1 MRIRSLTLL
10 IVLIFLTTACSNHRL
25 HKVDSLASEFLL
37 EQGYEIIQQEDIVYE
52 HRLEKKDLTQ
62 LPHQMYWSVQS
73 VDAASYIGKII
84 YTSKFYVK
92 NHPLDHAPS
101 NPKGQTIVYVMQT
114 ENEVIGG
121 YSLPDLDDPTDGW
134 VYSLDGRTME
144 EFSGMDFGTW
154 KQQWDSKYK

>member
-10 IVLIFLTTACSNHRL
+10 IILVFLTTACSNHRL
-25 HKVDSLASEFLL
+25 HKVGSPAGEFLI
-37 EQGYEIIQQEDIVYE
+37 EQGYEIIRQEDIVYE
-52 HRLEKKDLTQ
+52 HRLEKEDLTQ

-92 NHPLDHAPS
+92 NHPLDQPPS

-121 YSLPDLDDPTDGW
+121 YSLPDLDEILQMDGCIH
-134 VYSLDGRTME
+134 
-144 EFSGMDFGTW
+144 
-154 KQQWDSKYK
+154 